1 MPNEPND
8 DLFKNFAK
16 VMEDIISNLSLDDDT
31 RFVGC
36 TIITSQGGEPRFI
49 PLDELEEEVQ
59 DDIIDYEM
67 IESPDKIYITAEVSS
82 EAELFPDID
91 IQPDTVKISMED
103 KEVIIELPCLVHADQ
118 SFPKVKNGVIDIIC
132 EKL

>member
-16 VMEDIISNLSLDDDT
+16 VMEDILSNLSLDENT

-36 TIITSQGGEPRFI
+36 TIITGQGGEPRFI
-49 PLDELEEEVQ
+49 PLDEFETEMP
-59 DDIIDYEM
+59 DDIDYEM
-67 IESPDKIYITAEVSS
+67 IESHDRIYITAEISPET
-82 EAELFPDID
+82 EAIPDID
-91 IQPDTVKISMED
+91 IQPDTVKISID
-103 KEVIIELPCLVHADQ
+103 GKEAVIELPYLIHTGQ
-118 SFPKVKNGVIDIIC
+118 SFSNIKNGVIDITC

>member
-16 VMEDIISNLSLDDDT
+16 VMEDIISNLSLDDNA
-31 RFVGC
+31 RFVC

-49 PLDELEEEVQ
+49 SLDEFEDEEP
-59 DDIIDYEM
+59 DDIDYEM
-67 IESPDKIYITAEVSS
+67 IESPDRIYITAEVSP
-82 EAELFPDID
+82 EADPLPEID
-91 IQPDTVKISMED
+91 IQPDTVKISMD
-103 KEVIIELPCLVHADQ
+103 GNEVVIELPCLVHAGQ
-118 SFPKVKNGVIDIIC
+118 SFSKIKNGVIDIIC

>member
-16 VMEDIISNLSLDDDT
+16 VMEDILSNLSLDENT

-49 PLDELEEEVQ
+49 PLDEFETELP
-59 DDIIDYEM
+59 DDIDYEM
-67 IESPDKIYITAEVSS
+67 IESPDRIYITAEISPET
-82 EAELFPDID
+82 EAIPDID
-91 IQPDTVKISMED
+91 IQPDTVKISID
-103 KEVIIELPCLVHADQ
+103 GKEAVIELPCLIHTGQ
-118 SFPKVKNGVIDIIC
+118 SFSNIKNGVIDIIC

>member
-16 VMEDIISNLSLDDDT
+16 VMEDIISSLSLDENT

-49 PLDELEEEVQ
+49 PLDEYEDEVP
-59 DDIIDYEM
+59 DDIDYEM
-67 IESPDKIYITAEVSS
+67 IESPDRIFITAEMSP
-82 EAELFPDID
+82 EAECLPGID
-91 IQPDTVKISMED
+91 IQPDIVKISMDD
-103 KEVIIELPCLVHADQ
+103 KELVIDLPCLVHAGQ
-118 SFPKVKNGVIDIIC
+118 SFSKIKNGVIDIIC

>member
-16 VMEDIISNLSLDDDT
+16 VMEDIISNLSLDEDT

-59 DDIIDYEM
+59 DDVDYEM
-67 IESPDKIYITAEVSS
+67 IESPDKIYITAEVSP
-82 EAELFPDID
+82 EAEVFPDVD

-103 KEVIIELPCLVHADQ
+103 KEVVIELPCLVHAGQ
-118 SFPKVKNGVIDIIC
+118 SFSKVKNGVIDIIC

>member
-16 VMEDIISNLSLDDDT
+16 VMEDILSNLSLDENT

-36 TIITSQGGEPRFI
+36 TIITGQGGEPRFI
-49 PLDELEEEVQ
+49 PLDEFEAEMP
-59 DDIIDYEM
+59 DDIDYEM
-67 IESPDKIYITAEVSS
+67 IESPDRIYITAEISP
-82 EAELFPDID
+82 EAEAIPDID
-91 IQPDTVKISMED
+91 IQPDTVKISID
-103 KEVIIELPCLVHADQ
+103 GKEAVIELPCLIHAGQ
-118 SFPKVKNGVIDIIC
+118 SFSNIKNGVIDIIC

>member
-16 VMEDIISNLSLDDDT
+16 VMEDILSSLPLDENS

-49 PLDELEEEVQ
+49 PLDEMEDEGGEDL
-59 DDIIDYEM
+59 DYEM
-67 IESPDKIYITAEVSS
+67 IESPDKIYITAEMSP
-82 EAELFPDID
+82 EAESAPDID
-91 IQPDTVKISMED
+91 IQPDTVKISID
-103 KEVIIELPCLVHADQ
+103 GDDVVIELPCLVHAGQ
-118 SFPKVKNGVIDIIC
+118 SFSNVRNGVIDIIC

>member
-59 DDIIDYEM
+59 NDIDYEM
-67 IESPDKIYITAEVSS
+67 IESPDKIYITAEVSP
-82 EAELFPDID
+82 EAEFIPDID
-91 IQPDTVKISMED
+91 IQPDTVKISMEGR
-103 KEVIIELPCLVHADQ
+103 ELVIELPCLVHVGQ
-118 SFPKVKNGVIDIIC
+118 SFSKVKNGVIDIIC

>member
-16 VMEDIISNLSLDDDT
+16 VMEEILSNLSLDDNT

-36 TIITSQGGEPRFI
+36 TIITGQGGEPRFI
-49 PLDELEEEVQ
+49 PLDEFETEMP
-59 DDIIDYEM
+59 DDIDYEM
-67 IESPDKIYITAEVSS
+67 IESPDRIYITAEIPP
-82 EAELFPDID
+82 ETGAIPDIE
-91 IQPDTVKISMED
+91 IQPDTVKLSID
-103 KEVIIELPCLVHADQ
+103 GKEVLIELPCLIHAGQ
-118 SFPKVKNGVIDIIC
+118 SFSNIKNGVIDIIC